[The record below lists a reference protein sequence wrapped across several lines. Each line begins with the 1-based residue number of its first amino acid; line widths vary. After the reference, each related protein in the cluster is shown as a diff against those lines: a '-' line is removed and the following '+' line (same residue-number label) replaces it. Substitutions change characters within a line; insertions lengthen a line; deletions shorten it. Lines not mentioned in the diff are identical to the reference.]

1 MEAGLLFILA
11 VASTILSGCTGLND
25 YTDDESSQQDT
36 PIDNSN
42 HDESIEM
49 HWIEISVIYS
59 LEHNDSIRPVQANG
73 SHRADWC
80 TDGYREGNL
89 GFFQRDVINEFSN
102 VAIITTYPD
111 FASDHQ
117 NTHTE
122 TLQNISLNASWR
134 TPLIGDE
141 VNFSLGE
148 GNMTFGNQTF
158 DVNENYTLNRTTM
171 RPGKYDSDGDGY
183 YDKTVEDSVT
193 LHEYITF
200 AYRGVIQTK
209 AIGSYPCD

>member
-59 LEHNDSIRPVQANG
+59 LEHNDSISPVQANG
-73 SHRADWC
+73 SHRTDWC
-80 TDGYREGNL
+80 TDGFREGNI
-89 GFFQRDVINEFSN
+89 GFFQRDVINEFAN

-117 NTHTE
+117 NSHTE